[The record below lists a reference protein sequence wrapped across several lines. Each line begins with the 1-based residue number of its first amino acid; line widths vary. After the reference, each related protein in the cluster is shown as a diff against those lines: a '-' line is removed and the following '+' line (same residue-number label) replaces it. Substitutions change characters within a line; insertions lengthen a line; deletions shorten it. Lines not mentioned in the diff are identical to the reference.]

1 MGKTLSRTTLEK
13 NSKVLHAPGAESR
26 CRDKNACMSCTRTE
40 EIHTHDKGTSFHLL
54 LVIKWAKNWRILLT
68 VPVVLALF

>member
-1 MGKTLSRTTLEK
+1 MHVMHKDRG
-13 NSKVLHAPGAESR
+13 
-26 CRDKNACMSCTRTE
+26 D
-40 EIHTHDKGTSFHLL
+40 HTHDKGTSFHLL